1 MSCSSA
7 SRLDFY
13 SSRGWRVVKKESSWK
28 TLAGLAVA
36 ALAFLRLS
44 VELPTYAA
52 PPGKACGLTYNEIQA
67 KLNQIEIDW
76 QKGLYTLDEYS
87 RRKVAM
93 QKCLRELMEAA

>member
-1 MSCSSA
+1 
-7 SRLDFY
+7 
-13 SSRGWRVVKKESSWK
+13 VVKKKSSWK

-67 KLNQIEIDW
+67 KLNQIETDW
-76 QKGLYTLDEYS
+76 GLRLYTRSEYLA
-87 RRKVAM
+87 RKNAM